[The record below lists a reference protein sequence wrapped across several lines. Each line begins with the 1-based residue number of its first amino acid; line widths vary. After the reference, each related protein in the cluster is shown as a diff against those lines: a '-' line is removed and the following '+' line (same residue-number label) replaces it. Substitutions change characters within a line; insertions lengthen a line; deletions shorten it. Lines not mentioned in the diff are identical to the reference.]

1 MDPTLDTAPC
11 GYLRLSKDGSI
22 LGVNATLSQWV
33 GLSKLEIE
41 GKPIYTLLPKSSQIF
56 FQAQVLTQIELSGE
70 LEECHF
76 RLAGKGGD
84 RIPVLGNF
92 RQRRQEGEPV
102 YDVIVMRIQKR
113 HQLEDTLVR
122 AKRETDVYV
131 DKLQK
136 SNEALG
142 RFASM
147 VAHDLKAPIRNMKNL
162 CKFISEDFTGVLD
175 DSGRDLLRKLE
186 KNAERATHFID
197 KLFEYGSLA
206 ATEALPQAVDLNE
219 IVQAVLEDLKGSIEK
234 TSATVEVSNLPVVLG
249 FEIQLM
255 QLFQN
260 IIGNAIKYRSPARAP
275 IVELQATK
283 ATETHWE
290 ISVKDNGLGIPA
302 KYQAEIFGIT
312 FRLHG
317 ADYEGAGIGLAT
329 CEWIVRNHR
338 GVIGVDS
345 ALGEG
350 SRFYFTLVA
359 ADG

>member
-11 GYLRLSKDGSI
+11 GYLCLLKGGSV
-22 LGVNATLSQWV
+22 LCVNTTLSQWV
-33 GLSKLEIE
+33 GLSKSDIE
-41 GKPIYTLLPKSSQIF
+41 GKPINRLLPKSSQIF
-56 FQAQVLTQIELSGE
+56 LQGQVMPQIDLSKE

-76 RLAGKGGD
+76 TLVSKGGD

-92 RQRRQEGEPV
+92 RQRYQEGESV

-113 HQLEDTLVR
+113 HKLEDALIR
-122 AKRETDVYV
+122 AKRETEVDVE
-131 DKLQK
+131 KLQR

-147 VAHDLKAPIRNMKNL
+147 IAHDLKSPIRNMKNL
-162 CKFISEDFTGVLD
+162 CEFISEDLTSALN
-175 DSGRDLLRKLE
+175 DSGRELLRKLE

-206 ATEALPQAVDLNE
+206 ETEALPQAVDLNDV
-219 IVQAVLEDLKGSIEK
+219 VQVVLEDLEDSIEN
-234 TSATVEVSNLPVVLG
+234 TSATITVRKLPTVLG
-249 FEIQLM
+249 FETQLV

-260 IIGNAIKYRSPARAP
+260 IIGNALKYRSPERAP
-275 IVELQATK
+275 IIELQATK
-283 ATETHWE
+283 ATETCWE

-302 KYQAEIFGIT
+302 RHQAEIFGIT

-317 ADYEGAGIGLAT
+317 ANYEGAGIGLAT
-329 CEWIVRNHR
+329 CEWILRNHR
-338 GVIGVDS
+338 GTINVESIV
-345 ALGEG
+345 GEG

-359 ADG
+359 T